1 MGFIR
6 QQADNWRH
14 EVPGVRWFKADLQIH
29 TIDDAPGRSEELP
42 SGIDAMSPSSEQ
54 LSAYAQRFLDAAVSS
69 GVQVLGI
76 TPRSPRFAGFG
87 GVSAAWHIVEEWN
100 NGIDHSGTPYR
111 EQVFAVFPGFK
122 PRLNDGRGGLDLV
135 FLFDPE
141 VGRERYLQ
149 LFDLLMQGRQPWTD
163 EQVATAPLSAAGAF
177 DILRDNQRP
186 DGVSSDA
193 APWDYLALAP
203 HVFGETGLLGAPG
216 EHIER
221 EDFDIG
227 SLVALELPKNSLE
240 DEALQGKPW
249 VNEFVSTNRLAF
261 FHSSAAHSLED
272 IGSRHVWVKMADPT
286 IEALRQA
293 FVARPTRLRPGHE
306 LDDAGSL
313 SDLSERPDAM
323 RSERPWLKSVT
334 VDGEASFF
342 VSEHVARPVRFE
354 FSPDLTCVIGG
365 SMTGKSTLLDGLRV
379 HVGAPLPQD
388 ARMQRQVRERAAGR
402 FLAGAPSIELDVPGS
417 DPTADAH
424 ERWPAEFYTQG
435 ELQSLA
441 QDPEAIQ
448 HILSRLD
455 ASLTDELHSR
465 ERDLQARDRELS
477 RAASRLADID
487 DELADAEQ
495 SLDRSSRALAE
506 LGVFAAAGMEEL
518 NRAEASTSSWRETVK
533 ATGEILQETDDL
545 ISSMNSVRRP
555 VIATAIDE
563 STEQVD
569 AEAERLDQV
578 WELASDAAE
587 ALRDRLVEA
596 QHIAKTG
603 LRTHETRRDELHVDV
618 ERTLAEQG
626 FDGARINESQ
636 ALNAQAALLDSYQA
650 NLDRIRATADQLR
663 SMFEQGLLERQELV
677 AEQRLAYDSI
687 LDLIERRFDGQV
699 AARRLNDGDSEPLEA
714 FIADLGQR
722 GITRWW
728 NDTKNGVVPSPQVL
742 LARLDDGS
750 LSEIG
755 MSNAVQQ
762 TFASCMTLNRRRDL
776 AALRCPDR
784 YWLEFRTMDDQYR
797 PLDRLSGGQRVNVL
811 LSLLLATNDHRPLV
825 IDQPEDEL
833 DNRFLFETL
842 LPALHR
848 LKGNR
853 QVIVATHN
861 ANIVVNGDADHVI
874 QLDAESEHGHIAC
887 AGAIEE
893 PTVRNAI
900 VQTVDGGGEAFR
912 LRQLKYGF

>member
-1 MGFIR
+1 MGFVR
-6 QQADNWRH
+6 QQANNWRR
-14 EVPGVRWFKADLQIH
+14 EVPGVRWFKADLHIH
-29 TIDDAPGRSEELP
+29 TIDDALGRSEELP
-42 SGIDAMSPSSEQ
+42 SCVDASSPSAKQ
-54 LSAYAQRFLDAAVSS
+54 LSAYARQFLDAAISS

-76 TPRSPRFAGFG
+76 TPHSPRFAGA
-87 GVSAAWHIVEEWN
+87 VDMSAVWHIVEEWN
-100 NGIDHSGTPYR
+100 NGIDLSGTPYR

-122 PRLNDGRGGLDLV
+122 PRLNDGRGGLDLI

-141 VGRERYLQ
+141 IGRERYLQ
-149 LFDLLMQGRQPWTD
+149 LFDLLMQGRQPWAD
-163 EQVATAPLSAAGAF
+163 NQVATAPLSAAGAF
-177 DILRDNQRP
+177 DILRDNRRSGGAP
-186 DGVSSDA
+186 SDA
-193 APWDYLALAP
+193 APWDCLALAP
-203 HVFGETGLLGAPG
+203 HVFRETGLLGTPS

-227 SLVALELPKNSLE
+227 SLVALELPKNSLQ

-249 VNEFVSTNRLAF
+249 VNEFVSANRLAF
-261 FHSSAAHSLED
+261 FHSSAAHTLED

-293 FVARPTRLRPGHE
+293 FVAHPTRLRIGHE
-306 LDDAGSL
+306 LDNDGSL
-313 SDLSERPDAM
+313 RALSERPDAM
-323 RSERPWLKSVT
+323 RNERPWLKSVT
-334 VDGEASFF
+334 VDGAASFF
-342 VSEHVARPVRFE
+342 APERAAQPVRFE
-354 FSPDLTCVIGG
+354 FNPDLTCVIGG

-388 ARMQRQVRERAAGR
+388 ARMQRQVGERAAER
-402 FLAGAPSIELDVPGS
+402 FLAGAPSIELDIRGS

-424 ERWPAEFYTQG
+424 QRWPAEFYTQG
-435 ELQSLA
+435 ELQRLA

-455 ASLTDELHSR
+455 ASLTDELHNR
-465 ERDLQARDRELS
+465 ERVLQARDRDLS
-477 RAASRLADID
+477 NVASRLAEID

-495 SLDRSSRALAE
+495 SLDRSSRARAE
-506 LGVFAAAGMEEL
+506 LGVFAAVGMEEL
-518 NRAEASTSSWRETVK
+518 NRAESSTSTWRETVQ

-545 ISSMNSVRRP
+545 ISSMNLVRHP
-555 VIATAIDE
+555 VIATAINE
-563 STEQVD
+563 STEQID
-569 AEAERLDQV
+569 IDAERLDQV
-578 WELASDAAE
+578 WRSASDAA
-587 ALRDRLVEA
+587 ATLRDGLVEA
-596 QHIAKTG
+596 QRIARTG
-603 LRTHETRRDELHVDV
+603 LRTHETRRDELHVEV
-618 ERTLAEQG
+618 ERALADQG

-663 SMFEQGLLERQELV
+663 SAFEQGLQERQELV
-677 AEQRLAYDSI
+677 AKQRLAYDSI
-687 LDLIERRFDGQV
+687 LDLIERRFDGRV
-699 AARRLNDGDSEPLEA
+699 AARRLNDGGSRPLEK
-714 FIADLGQR
+714 FVTDLGQR

-728 NDTKNGVVPSPQVL
+728 NDAKNGAVPSPQVL
-742 LARLDDGS
+742 LARLEDGS

-755 MSNAVQQ
+755 MSEAVQQ
-762 TFASCMTLNRRRDL
+762 TFVSCMTPSRRRDL
-776 AALRCPDR
+776 AVLRCPDR
-784 YWLEFRTMDDQYR
+784 YWLEFRTMDEQYR

-853 QVIVATHN
+853 QVIVATHS

-874 QLDAESEHGHIAC
+874 QLDAESERGYIAC

-893 PTVRNAI
+893 PAVRNAI
-900 VQTVDGGGEAFR
+900 VQTVDGGDEAFR
-912 LRQLKYGF
+912 LRRLKYGF

>member
-1 MGFIR
+1 MGFVR
-6 QQADNWRH
+6 RQADNWRH
-14 EVPGVRWFKADLQIH
+14 EVPGVRWFKADLHIH
-29 TIDDAPGRSEELP
+29 TIDDPPVRSEGLP
-42 SGIDAMSPSSEQ
+42 NGADASSPSPEQ
-54 LSAYAQRFLDAAVSS
+54 LAAYARQLLDAAIAS

-76 TPRSPRFAGFG
+76 TPRSPRFAGSG
-87 GVSAAWHIVEEWN
+87 DVSAAWHIVEEWN
-100 NGIDHSGTPYR
+100 NGVDPSGLPYR
-111 EQVFAVFPGFK
+111 ERVFAVFPGFK

-135 FLFDPE
+135 FLCDPE
-141 VGRERYLQ
+141 IGRERYLQ
-149 LFDLLMQGRQPWTD
+149 LFDLLMQGRQPWAD
-163 EQVATAPLSAAGAF
+163 KQVATAPLSATQAF

-186 DGVSSDA
+186 DGTPSNTS
-193 APWDYLALAP
+193 PWDCLALAP
-203 HVFGETGLLGAPG
+203 HVFGETGLLGTPS

-227 SLVALELPKNSLE
+227 CLVALELPKNSLR

-249 VNEFVSTNRLAF
+249 VNEFVSANRLAF

-293 FVARPTRLRPGHE
+293 FVAHPTRLRLGHE

-313 SDLSERPDAM
+313 RDLSERPDAM
-323 RSERPWLKSVT
+323 RSERPWLKSVS
-334 VDGEASFF
+334 VNGAASFF
-342 VSEHVARPVRFE
+342 ASEHGTQPARFE

-388 ARMQRQVRERAAGR
+388 TPMRRQVGERAAER
-402 FLAGAPSIELDVPGS
+402 FLAGAPSIELDIPGS

-435 ELQSLA
+435 ELQRLA

-455 ASLTDELHSR
+455 ASLTEELDSR
-465 ERDLQARDRELS
+465 ERDLQARDRDLS
-477 RAASRLADID
+477 RAASRLAEID

-495 SLDRSSRALAE
+495 SLDRSSRARAE

-518 NRAEASTSSWRETVK
+518 NRAESSTSSWRETVK
-533 ATGEILQETDDL
+533 ATEGILQETGDL
-545 ISSMNSVRRP
+545 IASMSSVRRP
-555 VIATAIDE
+555 VIATAVDE
-563 STEQVD
+563 STEQID

-578 WELASDAAE
+578 WKLASDAAE
-587 ALRDRLVEA
+587 TLRDRLVEA
-596 QHIAKTG
+596 QGIARTG
-603 LRTHETRRDELHVDV
+603 LRTHETRRDGLHVEV
-618 ERTLAEQG
+618 ERALADQG

-650 NLDRIRATADQLR
+650 NLDRIRASATQLR
-663 SMFEQGLLERQELV
+663 AAFEDGLRERRELV
-677 AEQRLAYDSI
+677 DQQRLAYDSI
-687 LDLIERRFDGQV
+687 LDLIERRFEGRV
-699 AARRLNDGDSEPLEA
+699 AARRLNDGDSEPLEI
-714 FIADLGQR
+714 FITDLGQR

-728 NDTKNGVVPSPQVL
+728 NDTKNGIVPSPQVL

-750 LSEIG
+750 LNEIG
-755 MSNAVQQ
+755 MSDAVQQ
-762 TFASCMTLNRRRDL
+762 TFVSCMTPNRRRDL

-784 YWLEFRTMDDQYR
+784 YWLEFRTMDAQYR
-797 PLDRLSGGQRVNVL
+797 PLDKLSGGQRVNLL

-848 LKGNR
+848 LKGIR

-861 ANIVVNGDADHVI
+861 ANIVVNGDADYVI
-874 QLDAESEHGHIAC
+874 QLDAESEHGYIAC

-893 PTVRNAI
+893 PAVRDAI
-900 VQTVDGGGEAFR
+900 VQTVDGGDEAFR
-912 LRQLKYGF
+912 LRRLKYGF

>member
-1 MGFIR
+1 MGFVR

-29 TIDDAPGRSEELP
+29 TIDDPPGRSEGFP
-42 SGIDAMSPSSEQ
+42 NSIDASPPSSEQ
-54 LSAYAQRFLDAAVSS
+54 LSAYAQQFLDAAIAG

-76 TPRSPRFAGFG
+76 TPRSPRFAGSG
-87 GVSAAWHIVEEWN
+87 DVSAAWHIVEEWN
-100 NGIDHSGTPYR
+100 SGIDHSGTPYR

-122 PRLNDGRGGLDLV
+122 PRLSDGRGGLDLV

-141 VGRERYLQ
+141 IGRERYLQ
-149 LFDLLMQGRQPWTD
+149 LFDLLMQGRHPWAD
-163 EQVATAPLSAAGAF
+163 KQVATAPLSATGAF
-177 DILRDNQRP
+177 ELLRDNQRL
-186 DGVSSDA
+186 DAASSDA
-193 APWDYLALAP
+193 APWDCLALAP
-203 HVFGETGLLGAPG
+203 SVFGETGLLGTPG

-272 IGSRHVWVKMADPT
+272 IGSRHAWVKMAYST

-293 FVARPTRLRPGHE
+293 FVAHPTRLRPGHE

-313 SDLSERPDAM
+313 RDLSERPDAM
-323 RSERPWLKSVT
+323 RNERPWLKSVT
-334 VDGEASFF
+334 VDGAASFF
-342 VSEHVARPVRFE
+342 VSEQVAQPVRFE

-379 HVGAPLPQD
+379 HVEAPLPQD
-388 ARMQRQVRERAAGR
+388 DRMRRQVGERAAER
-402 FLAGAPSIELDVPGS
+402 FLAGAPSIKLDIPGS
-417 DPTADAH
+417 DPTASAH

-435 ELQSLA
+435 ELQRLT
-441 QDPEAIQ
+441 QDPEAVQ

-455 ASLTDELHSR
+455 ASLTDELRSR
-465 ERDLQARDRELS
+465 AQDLRARDRDL
-477 RAASRLADID
+477 RRIANRLADIE

-495 SLDRSSRALAE
+495 SLDRSSRARAE
-506 LGVFAAAGMEEL
+506 LGVFAAAGMAEL
-518 NRAEASTSSWRETVK
+518 NRAESSTSSWRETVK
-533 ATGEILQETDDL
+533 ATDEILQQASDL

-555 VIATAIDE
+555 VIAIAIDE
-563 STEQVD
+563 TTEQVD

-578 WELASDAAE
+578 WKLASDAAE
-587 ALRDRLVEA
+587 ALLDRLAEA
-596 QHIAKTG
+596 QRITRTG
-603 LRTHETRRDELHVDV
+603 LQTHETRRDELHAEVG
-618 ERTLAEQG
+618 RNLADQG

-636 ALNAQAALLDSYQA
+636 ALNALAALLDSYQA
-650 NLDRIRATADQLR
+650 NLDRIRAAADQLR
-663 SMFEQGLLERQELV
+663 SAFEQGLQERRELV
-677 AEQRLAYDSI
+677 AEQRRAYDSI
-687 LDLIERRFDGQV
+687 LDVIERRFDGRV
-699 AARRLNDGDSEPLEA
+699 VARRLNDGDSEPLEA
-714 FIADLGQR
+714 FVAELGQR

-755 MSNAVQQ
+755 MSDAVQQ
-762 TFASCMTLNRRRDL
+762 TFASHMTPNRRRGL

-784 YWLEFRTMDDQYR
+784 YWLEFKTMDGQYR
-797 PLDRLSGGQRVNVL
+797 PLDRLSGGQRVNLL

-853 QVIVATHN
+853 QVIVATHS
-861 ANIVVNGDADHVI
+861 ANIVVNGDADQVI

-900 VQTVDGGGEAFR
+900 VQTVDGGDEAFR
-912 LRQLKYGF
+912 LRRLKYGF